1 MKNKVSYILT
11 IVLAVM
17 LLFNSCGYSGMVEV
31 PEQAQ
36 QQNQT
41 EAVAEMEQEAE
52 VNVPSAESSAKLEK
66 GMPDSLFSIL
76 QKSGLDESAVSV
88 YSQLIT
94 VTEEFGSTYTI
105 TCYEN
110 QQGNWAEAGIE
121 NQAYVGGNGVTARE
135 NKREGDQKT
144 PRGLYPLGFAFGL
157 APNPGTS
164 IEYRNVTN
172 TSYWVDDVN
181 SQYYNQWVDSSEAS
195 VTWSSAEKL
204 ADHPSSYKYGVVVEY
219 NTDPIV
225 KGNGSAI
232 FLHVGSNPTLGCIA
246 TSEATMV
253 SILKWLNNDAAILIY

>member
-1 MKNKVSYILT
+1 MKNKISFILAS
-11 IVLAVM
+11 IVLAAI
-17 LLFNSCGYSGMVEV
+17 LLFNSCVYGGMVEV
-31 PEQAQ
+31 PAQAQ
-36 QQNQT
+36 PQDQT
-41 EAVAEMEQEAE
+41 EAQKEQEAE
-52 VNVPSAESSAKLEK
+52 VNASLPENSDKIETAIPASLSA
-66 GMPDSLFSIL
+66 IL
-76 QKSGLDESAVSV
+76 QKSGLDEGALSV
-88 YSQLIT
+88 YTQLIT
-94 VTEEFGSTYTI
+94 VTAEFGSTYTI

-110 QQGNWAEAGIE
+110 QQGNWVEVGIE
-121 NQAYVGGNGVTARE
+121 NQAYVGGNGVTVCE

-144 PRGLYPLGFAFGL
+144 PQGLYPLGFAFGL

-164 IEYRNVTN
+164 IEYRNVTD
-172 TSYWVDDVN
+172 TSYWVDDVD
-181 SQYYNQWVDSSEAS
+181 SHYYNQWVDSSETA

-204 ADHPSSYKYGVVVEY
+204 SDHPGSYKYGVVVEY